1 MAVQD
6 KPTVLLAL
14 LVGAVAWTWG
24 MHAVWIQHD
33 VAGLAVLGLD
43 YLTFIKILPAEDFA
57 GWQRA
62 AFIWSV
68 PLAVSSV
75 LTSQLP
81 WAAGWLP
88 EWPAGL
94 KWTSRLALTLI
105 SGYTALQILPLDWS
119 PDNLLVPSN
128 RVQTASFL
136 ICMGLLLF
144 APLSGPWLMHRRHW
158 WLPLAAVGCF
168 PSVALGHFVY
178 LPYFAH
184 LYRQEL
190 APGLGPALVIAA
202 SIWVLAVSAFLHMQ
216 THSDRSQ
223 RK

>member
-24 MHAVWIQHD
+24 MHAIWIQHD
-33 VAGLAVLGLD
+33 VAGLAVLGLGLSD
-43 YLTFIKILPAEDFA
+43 IHQDFA
-57 GWQRA
+57 GGRLRRVA
-62 AFIWSV
+62 KGCFIWSV

-88 EWPAGL
+88 EWPVGL

-105 SGYTALQILPLDWS
+105 SGYTALQLLPLDWS

-144 APLSGPWLMHRRHW
+144 APLSGPWLMHKRHW
-158 WLPLAAVGCF
+158 WLPLAAVSCF
-168 PSVALGHFVY
+168 PSVVLGHFVY
-178 LPYFAH
+178 LPYFAPPVSSGTGAGAGSRIGHRRIH
-184 LYRQEL
+184 LGIGSFRL
-190 APGLGPALVIAA
+190 PAHADT
-202 SIWVLAVSAFLHMQ
+202 F
-216 THSDRSQ
+216 
-223 RK
+223 